1 MRFKLDENLPREA
14 AKLLAEAGYEAI
26 TVTEQGLAGAAD
38 EAIHSACLQEKRVL
52 VTLDVGFADIRRYP
66 TKEHSGIIV
75 LRPQSQDRKRI
86 ISAIENVLKM
96 LTAEIVEGHLWVVE
110 ETRIRIR

>member
-14 AKLLAEAGYEAI
+14 AKLFAKAGHQAI
-26 TVTEQGLAGAAD
+26 TVIEQGLAGAAD
-38 EAIHSACLQEKRVL
+38 EAVYAACLQEKRAL

-66 TKEHSGIIV
+66 PKEQSGIIV
-75 LRPQSQDRKRI
+75 LHPRSQDRKRI
-86 ISAIENVLKM
+86 TGAIENM
-96 LTAEIVEGHLWVVE
+96 IRTLTMEPIDGHLWVVE

>member
-14 AKLLAEAGYEAI
+14 AKLLAEAGHETI
-26 TVTEQGLAGAAD
+26 TVPEQGLAGAAD
-38 EAIHSACLQEKRVL
+38 EAIHAVCSQEKRVL

-66 TKEHSGIIV
+66 PKEHSGIIV
-75 LRPQSQDRKRI
+75 LHPRLQDRKRI
-86 ISAIENVLKM
+86 IGAIKNVM
-96 LTAEIVEGHLWVVE
+96 RTLTIEPVDGHLWVVD